1 MQVAVE
7 RRPTLFFLV
16 ILAVL
21 FLLMSA
27 STRTRVVGETRTLFE
42 RGVMTI
48 FSPVPKLVNW
58 VGANASDAYHG
69 YLDMRRAVAE
79 NYQLRRQVEQL
90 TKDNIMLRRSHGDL
104 ARMRA
109 LLAYSEQFTMPTH
122 LANVIMLDTA
132 GRFKSIILDRGSDDG
147 IEVNDPV
154 VNAGGLVGRVVL
166 TTKDLS
172 KVQLVIDQNSAVGC
186 LLERSRRQGVLRGE
200 GSGALRLDYIPSLT
214 DVGTGDVVQTAGIDG
229 IYPKGIPIGK
239 VTRVEEGKDLF
250 KSVRVT
256 PTVDFMSLEAVIV
269 LHTRK
274 IPPEVVRYQP

>member
-7 RRPTLFFLV
+7 RRPTLLFLV

-27 STRTRVVGETRTLFE
+27 STRTRVIGETRTLFE
-42 RGVMTI
+42 RGVMTL

-79 NYQLRRQVEQL
+79 NYHLQRQVEEL
-90 TKDNIMLRRSHGDL
+90 TREMIVLRRSHGDL

-109 LLAYSEQFTMPTH
+109 LLAYSEQFTMPTR

-132 GRFKSIILDRGSDDG
+132 GRFKSIIIDRGSDDG
-147 IEVNDPV
+147 IEINDPV
-154 VNAGGLVGRVVL
+154 VNAGGLVGRVIL
-166 TTKDLS
+166 TTRDLA

-186 LLERSRRQGVLRGE
+186 LLERNRRQGVLRGE
-200 GSGALRLDYIPSLT
+200 GTGALRLDYVPSLT
-214 DVGTGDVVQTAGIDG
+214 DVAKGDAVLSAGIDG

-239 VTRVEEGKDLF
+239 VTQVEEGKDLF
-250 KSVRVT
+250 KAVRVT
-256 PTVDFMSLEAVIV
+256 PTVDFMSLESVVV

-274 IPPEVVRYQP
+274 IPPQIVRYQP